1 MCSELQFRS
10 SGKNVQGVLRFNH
23 GPEWK
28 GRMAYRTPRTYTARL
43 VEDGPFNAW
52 RTQMIYKESPPG
64 TTAKLEKESEEI
76 LDRWASK
83 ESSFRK
89 LARDL
94 WAWLN
99 THTRL
104 ASLRALL
111 APEVTEPPTDF
122 RSVCPRTGKVR
133 DGDLKYAGSCGGWQ
147 CTHHTCTGASCT
159 HCGGTGRCPE
169 KSAAKK

>member
-1 MCSELQFRS
+1 MSIYDEHKCPGCGLAMSFIVDNGMILRIPSQEEEDKRRKEILAWDFDVPAR
-10 SGKNVQGVLRFNH
+10 GV
-23 GPEWK
+23 PE
-28 GRMAYRTPRTYTARL
+28 
-43 VEDGPFNAW
+43 
-52 RTQMIYKESPPG
+52 KESPPG
-64 TTAKLEKESEEI
+64 TTAKLEKESEAI
-76 LDRWASK
+76 LDRWAPK
-83 ESSFRK
+83 EGPFRK

-147 CTHHTCTGASCT
+147 CTHHTCTGASCS

-169 KSAAKK
+169 KVAEKK